1 MQVAKDEETVLSWTV
16 STSGRRNGKF
26 TNPYCPVASPY
37 AGKRRG
43 SQPKHSI
50 RKPQIQKWARE
61 QPSRTRKGYVSMIC
75 GYIQHSL
82 MRQDRVAHLDES
94 PSCNLNSTTGAGSR
108 GHLEAFAAA
117 RSERDLYL
125 CWTKTYAYR
134 FLPFQQFGN
143 PWVFEVL
150 SSRTTGCCAQA
161 LLVRRLVEKIC
172 SASLTTCPGRTS
184 EVLAFS

>member
-1 MQVAKDEETVLSWTV
+1 MQVAKDEEAVLSWTV

-82 MRQDRVAHLDES
+82 TRQDRVAHLDES

-108 GHLEAFAAA
+108 GHLEAFAVA
-117 RSERDLYL
+117 RSERNCTCVGSEHTLVGFCLSGNSAILGCLKYRHLERLAIAHRL
-125 CWTKTYAYR
+125 C
-134 FLPFQQFGN
+134 
-143 PWVFEVL
+143 
-150 SSRTTGCCAQA
+150 
-161 LLVRRLVEKIC
+161 
-172 SASLTTCPGRTS
+172 
-184 EVLAFS
+184 